1 MTTVAREF
9 IPLQVFT
16 LSDRLSAM
24 PRTCTSKKDHCCSWR
39 LFRALPELLVFP
51 SVFQCFPHIESRSH
65 PSILCMSQHVSR
77 GPTPRLLRL
86 WPMPLIS
93 DRMRSWLAPITVM
106 WWGSISRFVSY
117 LEFQRGRRSHVPRT
131 VQTRVSWSGLI
142 SDPQQRSW
150 AHP

>member
-1 MTTVAREF
+1 MNSFPFRYLRF
-9 IPLQVFT
+9 
-16 LSDRLSAM
+16 
-24 PRTCTSKKDHCCSWR
+24 RTDSQQC
-39 LFRALPELLVFP
+39 RAPAHRRKTIVVLGGSFVP
-51 SVFQCFPHIESRSH
+51 SPSFSSFQASFSVFPHIESRSH